1 MEPVTS
7 VQPEQVVDFLVD
19 LPHPEFLELLQRV
32 FAKKVAYEESWNE
45 GRFFLGI
52 GERVLAAW
60 ENDEEI
66 DEAKWG
72 PWRVRAVAY
81 VDRTQYDEGYPEQ
94 WGDRLFTQHGSCPTC
109 GMGLSSYMKRAICPI
124 CGTQAGLT

>member
-1 MEPVTS
+1 MEPATP
-7 VQPEQVVDFLVD
+7 VQSEQVVDFLVD
-19 LPHPEFLELLQRV
+19 LSHPEFLELLQRV
-32 FAKKVAYEESWNE
+32 FDKKATCEASWNE

-60 ENDEEI
+60 ENDEET
-66 DEAKWG
+66 DETKWG

-81 VDRTQYDEGYPEQ
+81 VDRTRYDDGYPEQ
-94 WGDRLFTQHGSCPTC
+94 GGDKSFAQHGCCPTC
-109 GMGLSSYMKRAICPI
+109 GTDLSSYMKSAICPI